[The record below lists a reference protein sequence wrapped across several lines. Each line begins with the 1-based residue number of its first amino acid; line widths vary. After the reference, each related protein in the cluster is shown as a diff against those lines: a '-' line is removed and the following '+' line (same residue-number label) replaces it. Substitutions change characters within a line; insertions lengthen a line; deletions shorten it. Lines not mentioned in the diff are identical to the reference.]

1 MNTTT
6 GGWFWP
12 KVKSPLAQI
21 IQWLYPV
28 LEYLSISQDI
38 LRSAQV
44 GYAFRYLTSPLTAG
58 FKAESPMR
66 HEKIVFNNQEGLQLA
81 GRLELPTGPPR
92 AFAIFA
98 HCFTCSKN
106 SVAATRISRKLTDD
120 GFAVLRFDFTGL
132 GSSEGDF
139 SNTNFSSNI
148 RDIVAAASHLRDHFA
163 APQLL
168 IGHSLGG
175 TAMLAAA
182 NSIDEVEAVVTI
194 GSPAAPTHV
203 KHLLCNVVDQLT
215 AHGEAPVTIGGQ
227 TFTIKQQLID
237 DLEASKVEH
246 TGTSAS
252 LLVLHSPLDE
262 VVDVDQAR
270 QIYTAA
276 RGYKSFVSLADA
288 DHLLTKPA
296 DSQYAAGIIGAWA
309 TRYITDRRPAPAEP
323 HEGNVLVEEWQSP
336 YTNRVAARGHS
347 LLADEPT
354 RVGGLDAG
362 PNPYEYLLAALGACT
377 SMTLRMYAQRKQWPV
392 DKISVEL
399 RHERVHAKDCE
410 DCDSPASKIDQ
421 FECVLEIAGDALT
434 DAQRQR
440 LLEIATRCPVHRTLK
455 NEKEIVTTLAPNK
468 SA

>member
-1 MNTTT
+1 M
-6 GGWFWP
+6 P
-12 KVKSPLAQI
+12 DSVHHILPQSAHDPLGT
-21 IQWLYPV
+21 LP
-28 LEYLSISQDI
+28 DI
-38 LRSAQV
+38 LQATTV
-44 GYAFRYLTSPLTAG
+44 GYAFRCLTSALAVL
-58 FKAESPMR
+58 FHAKSLMR
-66 HEKIVFNNQEGLQLA
+66 HEKFDFVNQEGQQLA
-81 GRLELPTGPPR
+81 GRLELPVGPPR

-106 SVAATRISRKLTDD
+106 SHAATRISRKLTDD

-148 RDIVAAASHLRDHFA
+148 RDIEAAADHLRKHYA

-182 NSIDEVEAVVTI
+182 NLISEVEAVVTI
-194 GSPAAPTHV
+194 GSPAAPSHV
-203 KHLLCNVVDQLT
+203 KQLLCNVVDQL
-215 AHGEAPVTIGGQ
+215 ANQGEAPVTIGGR

-237 DLEASKVEH
+237 DLEDSKVEH

-309 TRYITDRRPAPAEP
+309 TRYITDRRTAPTEP
-323 HEGNVLVEEWQSP
+323 HEGTVLVEEWQSP
-336 YTNRVAARGHS
+336 YTNRVAARSHS

-354 RVGGLDAG
+354 RVGGQDAG

-410 DCDSPASKIDQ
+410 DCDNTASKIDR
-421 FECVLEIAGDALT
+421 FECVLEIVGESLT
-434 DAQRQR
+434 DEQRQR
-440 LLEIATRCPVHRTLK
+440 LLEIASRCPVHRTLK
-455 NEKEIVTTLAPNK
+455 NDKEIVSTLAPK
-468 SA
+468 QPA